1 MLELLKEYS
10 ISQILILAV
19 FIAIAIKEV
28 IQFIDWARQRTLQQ
42 VTKST
47 SSIELIKKIEEKDKD
62 QDKKI
67 EQMLEAQ
74 KTLSENI
81 DLILQQVQNLI
92 KSDRDAIKA
101 YITKEHHH
109 FCYEVKWIDDYNL
122 DCLEK
127 RYQRY
132 VEEGG
137 NSFIESL
144 MEEIRDLPRRPPI
157 Q

>member
-1 MLELLKEYS
+1 MLDLLKEYS
-10 ISQILILAV
+10 VSQILILLV

-28 IQFIDWARQRTLQQ
+28 IQFIDWAKQRTLQS
-42 VTKST
+42 VNEST
-47 SSIELIKKIEEKDKD
+47 SSIELIKKIEEKDRE
-62 QDKKI
+62 QDRKI
-67 EQMLEAQ
+67 EQILEAQ
-74 KTLSENI
+74 KNSSENI
-81 DLILQQVQNLI
+81 NLILQQIQSLI

-101 YITKEHHH
+101 YITKEHHY
-109 FCYEVKWIDDYNL
+109 FCYEVRWIDDYNL

-144 MEEIRDLPRRPPI
+144 MEEVRALPRRPI

>member
-1 MLELLKEYS
+1 MLDLLKEYS
-10 ISQILILAV
+10 VSQILILLV

-28 IQFIDWARQRTLQQ
+28 IQFIDWAKQRTLRA
-42 VTKST
+42 VNEST
-47 SSIELIKKIEEKDKD
+47 SSIELIKKIEEKDKEQD
-62 QDKKI
+62 QKI
-67 EQMLEAQ
+67 EQILEAQ
-74 KTLSENI
+74 KNSSENI
-81 DLILQQVQNLI
+81 DLILQQVQSLI

-101 YITKEHHH
+101 YITKEHHY
-109 FCYEVKWIDDYNL
+109 FCYEARWIDDYNL

-144 MEEIRDLPRRPPI
+144 MEEVRALPRRPV

>member
-1 MLELLKEYS
+1 MLDLLKEYS
-10 ISQILILAV
+10 VSQILILLV

-28 IQFIDWARQRTLQQ
+28 IQFIDWAKQRTLQS
-42 VTKST
+42 VNEST
-47 SSIELIKKIEEKDKD
+47 SSIELIKKIEEKDRE
-62 QDKKI
+62 QDHKI
-67 EQMLEAQ
+67 EQILEAQ
-74 KTLSENI
+74 KNSSENI
-81 DLILQQVQNLI
+81 DLILQQIQSLI

-101 YITKEHHH
+101 YITKEHHY
-109 FCYEVKWIDDYNL
+109 FCYEVRWIDDYNL

-144 MEEIRDLPRRPPI
+144 MEEVRALPRRPV

>member
-1 MLELLKEYS
+1 MLDLLKEYS
-10 ISQILILAV
+10 VSQILILLV

-28 IQFIDWARQRTLQQ
+28 IQFIDWAKQRTLQS
-42 VTKST
+42 VNEST
-47 SSIELIKKIEEKDKD
+47 SSIELIKKIEEKDRE
-62 QDKKI
+62 QDHKI
-67 EQMLEAQ
+67 EQILEAQ
-74 KTLSENI
+74 KNSSENI
-81 DLILQQVQNLI
+81 DLILQQVQSLI

-101 YITKEHHH
+101 YITKEHHY
-109 FCYEVKWIDDYNL
+109 FCYEVRWIDDYNL

-144 MEEIRDLPRRPPI
+144 MEEVRALPRRPV

>member
-1 MLELLKEYS
+1 MLDLLKEYS
-10 ISQILILAV
+10 VSQILIFLV

-28 IQFIDWARQRTLQQ
+28 IQFIDWAKQRTLQS
-42 VTKST
+42 VNEST
-47 SSIELIKKIEEKDKD
+47 SSIELIKKIEEKDRE
-62 QDKKI
+62 QDRKI
-67 EQMLEAQ
+67 EQILEAQ
-74 KTLSENI
+74 KNSSENI
-81 DLILQQVQNLI
+81 DLILQQIQSLI

-101 YITKEHHH
+101 YITKEHHY
-109 FCYEVKWIDDYNL
+109 FCYEVRWIDDYNL

-144 MEEIRDLPRRPPI
+144 MEEVRALPRRPV